1 MNKISFGKSEL
12 VAILLAV
19 IVAKLAIYYYPMME
33 PYFAGNV
40 YDAVIAK
47 FEVRTVKQLHK
58 NEESHS
64 ETGMYYIGRS
74 SCIDCRESIGNT
86 KKLSKLLL
94 KEYHINMYYVKLKNT
109 ISESEREYLD
119 SIKVDNI
126 PTIIAFRGNK
136 VYQFKY
142 DEIIANDF
150 EHRFRQ
156 FVERVN
162 H

>member
-1 MNKISFGKSEL
+1 M
-12 VAILLAV
+12 
-19 IVAKLAIYYYPMME
+19 
-33 PYFAGNV
+33 
-40 YDAVIAK
+40 
-47 FEVRTVKQLHK
+47 
-58 NEESHS
+58 
-64 ETGMYYIGRS
+64 
-74 SCIDCRESIGNT
+74 
-86 KKLSKLLL
+86 